1 MGGAIRPA
9 VIRFHRPRNLGALRD
24 IPNDF
29 AAVRVHAIPPAR
41 NRFMLLSA
49 GPGQAIGLIKREK
62 CMKSITAIIGGSLLL
77 ATAPALANPGEMSVA
92 TFLAK
97 ADALRAKGP
106 AALFSGDMKVLKSEG
121 EAAGAA
127 YRARLAAE
135 RAAGR
140 PSSCPPP
147 GGKARMSSDQ
157 LLAHLRAYPAPARGG
172 TTMKTAMADYFI
184 KTYPC
189 R

>member
-1 MGGAIRPA
+1 
-9 VIRFHRPRNLGALRD
+9 
-24 IPNDF
+24 
-29 AAVRVHAIPPAR
+29 
-41 NRFMLLSA
+41 
-49 GPGQAIGLIKREK
+49 
-62 CMKSITAIIGGSLLL
+62 MKSITAAIGATLLL
-77 ATAPALANPGEMSVA
+77 ASPALLSPALANPGEMSVA

-106 AALFSGDMKVLKSEG
+106 AALFSGDMKVLKNEG

-127 YRARLAAE
+127 YRNRLTAE
-135 RAAGR
+135 RAAGK
-140 PSSCPPP
+140 PSSCPPA

-157 LLAHLRAYPAPARGG
+157 LLAHLRAYPAPARGN
-172 TTMKTAMADYFI
+172 TTMKAAMADYFI

>member
-1 MGGAIRPA
+1 
-9 VIRFHRPRNLGALRD
+9 
-24 IPNDF
+24 
-29 AAVRVHAIPPAR
+29 
-41 NRFMLLSA
+41 
-49 GPGQAIGLIKREK
+49 
-62 CMKSITAIIGGSLLL
+62 MKSIAAAIIGSSLLL
-77 ATAPALANPGEMSVA
+77 AAPALANPGEMSVA
-92 TFLAK
+92 TFLSK

-106 AALFSGDMKVLKSEG
+106 AALFSGDMKVLKNEG

-127 YRARLAAE
+127 YRNRLTAE
-135 RAAGR
+135 RAAGK
-140 PSSCPPP
+140 PSSCPPA

-157 LLAHLRAYPAPARGG
+157 LLAHLRAYPAPARGN

>member
-1 MGGAIRPA
+1 
-9 VIRFHRPRNLGALRD
+9 
-24 IPNDF
+24 
-29 AAVRVHAIPPAR
+29 
-41 NRFMLLSA
+41 
-49 GPGQAIGLIKREK
+49 
-62 CMKSITAIIGGSLLL
+62 MKSITAAIAFGMLL
-77 ATAPALANPGEMSVA
+77 ASPAILAPALANPGEMSVA

-106 AALFSGDMKVLKSEG
+106 AALFSGDMKVLKTEG

-127 YRARLAAE
+127 YRTRLSAE
-135 RAAGR
+135 RAAGK

-157 LLAHLRAYPAPARGG
+157 LLAHLRSYPAPARGS
-172 TTMKTAMADYFI
+172 TSMKAAMADYFI

>member
-1 MGGAIRPA
+1 
-9 VIRFHRPRNLGALRD
+9 
-24 IPNDF
+24 
-29 AAVRVHAIPPAR
+29 
-41 NRFMLLSA
+41 
-49 GPGQAIGLIKREK
+49 
-62 CMKSITAIIGGSLLL
+62 MKSITAIIGSSLLL
-77 ATAPALANPGEMSVA
+77 AAAPALANPGEMSVA

-157 LLAHLRAYPAPARGG
+157 LLNHLRSYPAPARGG
-172 TTMKTAMADYFI
+172 TTMKAAMADYFI

>member
-1 MGGAIRPA
+1 
-9 VIRFHRPRNLGALRD
+9 
-24 IPNDF
+24 
-29 AAVRVHAIPPAR
+29 
-41 NRFMLLSA
+41 
-49 GPGQAIGLIKREK
+49 
-62 CMKSITAIIGGSLLL
+62 MKSIAAVITGCGLLL
-77 ATAPALANPGEMSVA
+77 ATPALATPGEMSVA

-97 ADALRAKGP
+97 AEALRAKGP
-106 AALFSGDMKVLKSEG
+106 AALFSGDMKVLKTEG

-135 RAAGR
+135 RAAGK

-147 GGKARMSSDQ
+147 GGKARISSDQ
-157 LLAHLRAYPAPARGG
+157 LLTHLRAYPAPARGG
-172 TTMKTAMADYFI
+172 TTLKTAMAEYFI